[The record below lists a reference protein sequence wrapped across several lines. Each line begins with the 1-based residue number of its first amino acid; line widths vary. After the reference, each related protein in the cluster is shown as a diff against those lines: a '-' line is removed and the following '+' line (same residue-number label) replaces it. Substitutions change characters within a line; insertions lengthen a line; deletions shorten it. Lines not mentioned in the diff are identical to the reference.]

1 LEWLPL
7 IVGGVGGLSFL
18 AFAWWNT
25 RAIRKDAKA
34 YLKLQR
40 QLSATQRMVTDGNI
54 KLIDEQQKRFD
65 ETVTLTHM
73 LEGRDRELA
82 ALRRYVE
89 EIDELLASGACNDLA
104 LARLRRELSEAEAP
118 DDDLDRDPLPN

>member
-1 LEWLPL
+1 
-7 IVGGVGGLSFL
+7 VGGVGGLGFL

-25 RAIRKDAKA
+25 RAIRKDARA

-40 QLSATQRMVTDGNI
+40 QLSATQKLVTEGNI
-54 KLIDEQQKRFD
+54 RLMDEQQKRFD

-73 LEGRDRELA
+73 LEGRDRETA

-89 EIDELLASGACNDLA
+89 DLDDLLASGQCSDMA

-118 DDDLDRDPLPN
+118 DDDPSRDPLPN